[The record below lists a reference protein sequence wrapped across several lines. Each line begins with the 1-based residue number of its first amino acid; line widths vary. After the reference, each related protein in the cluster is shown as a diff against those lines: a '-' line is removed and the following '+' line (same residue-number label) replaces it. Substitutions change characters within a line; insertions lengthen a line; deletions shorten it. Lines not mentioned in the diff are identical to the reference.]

1 MGPITNHCFRDNP
14 NSRGHLYAS
23 LAWTWVKT
31 CVDVGKCMPG
41 EDIHLWMILTSEL
54 LLLLLVV
61 STVGILEKT
70 ERGPP
75 VGT

>member
-1 MGPITNHCFRDNP
+1 M
-14 NSRGHLYAS
+14 
-23 LAWTWVKT
+23 
-31 CVDVGKCMPG
+31 DVGKCMPG

-75 VGT
+75 LGT